1 MNTTNNTPTTN
12 NNETMSKDAL
22 LIYFNKDGKMRL
34 IGDTAALHAEDMYIK
49 ASIKQGL
56 FMLGTAYGL
65 DFSDDR
71 VAYFPHILDCEF
83 ENFLLNYCIS
93 QHVPGLYLLHSGDVY
108 IDMKFNTE
116 AIEQIVKDHID
127 LPDYGNEE
135 PKEIQNLTDVYFE
148 SSEYNNKDYIYKST
162 DYVVEKNAIDGM
174 INKLKENKSPV
185 EAAQIDALA
194 NLYNDLIETV
204 ARCEFRKAFH
214 LGVNITDRLVATPAG
229 KCRVIVD
236 DDDEDE
242 EFEFNEFDFEEGI
255 DDEEF

>member
-1 MNTTNNTPTTN
+1 MKTNNNTPTN
-12 NNETMSKDAL
+12 INLETMSKEAL
-22 LIYFNKDGKMRL
+22 LIYFDKDCKMRF
-34 IGDTAALHAEDMYIK
+34 IGDKAALFADDLYIK
-49 ASIKQGL
+49 VSIKQGL
-56 FMLGTAYGL
+56 FMLGTTYGL

-71 VAYFPHILDCEF
+71 KAYFPHILDCEF

-116 AIEQIVKDHID
+116 AIEQIVKDHIE

-135 PKEIQNLTDVYFE
+135 PKEIINLTDVYFE
-148 SSEYNNKDYIYKST
+148 SSEYNNKDYIFKSI
-162 DYVVEKNAIDGM
+162 DYAVEKTGIDGM
-174 INKLKENKSPV
+174 LQKLKENKSPV
-185 EAAQIDALA
+185 EAAQIEALE

-214 LGVNITDRLVATPAG
+214 LGVNITDRLIATPAG
-229 KCRVIVD
+229 KCRVII
-236 DDDEDE
+236 DDEDD
-242 EFEFNEFDFEEGI
+242 EFELDEFDFEEGI

>member
-1 MNTTNNTPTTN
+1 MKINNNTPDN
-12 NNETMSKDAL
+12 INPETMSKEAL
-22 LIYFNKDGKMRL
+22 LIYFNKDSKMRF
-34 IGDTAALHAEDMYIK
+34 IGDKAALFADDLYIK
-49 ASIKQGL
+49 VSIKQGL

-135 PKEIQNLTDVYFE
+135 PKEIINLTDVYFE
-148 SSEYNNKDYIYKST
+148 SGDYDNKDYIFKST
-162 DYVVEKNAIDGM
+162 DYAMEKTAIDGM
-174 INKLKENKSPV
+174 LQKLKENKSPV
-185 EAAQIDALA
+185 EVAQIDALA

-204 ARCEFRKAFH
+204 ARCEFRKAFS

-236 DDDEDE
+236 DDDE
-242 EFEFNEFDFEEGI
+242 EFELDEFDFEEGI

>member
-1 MNTTNNTPTTN
+1 MNTNNNTPDN
-12 NNETMSKDAL
+12 INLETMSKEAL
-22 LIYFNKDGKMRL
+22 LIYFDKDCKMRF
-34 IGDTAALHAEDMYIK
+34 IGDKAALFADDLYIK
-49 ASIKQGL
+49 VSIKQGL
-56 FMLGTAYGL
+56 FMLGTTYGL

-71 VAYFPHILDCEF
+71 KAYFPHILDCEF

-116 AIEQIVKDHID
+116 AIEQIVKDHIE

-135 PKEIQNLTDVYFE
+135 PKEIINLTDVYFE
-148 SSEYNNKDYIYKST
+148 SSEYNNKDYIFKSI
-162 DYVVEKNAIDGM
+162 DYAVEKTGIDGM
-174 INKLKENKSPV
+174 LQKLKENKSPV
-185 EAAQIDALA
+185 EAAQIEALE

-214 LGVNITDRLVATPAG
+214 LGVNITDRLIATPAG
-229 KCRVIVD
+229 KCRVII
-236 DDDEDE
+236 DDEDD
-242 EFEFNEFDFEEGI
+242 EFELDEFDFEEGI